1 MTRVLRPLA
10 SDDLSVL
17 PAGCRACLFWELGT
31 PAPDARAVGVL
42 VGAPREDLP
51 ARPVERK
58 RAWVASQV
66 EDGAPPGRVATV
78 DGAVV
83 GYALFGRS
91 RSFARRRPPVPTASP
106 DSVLLATAWV
116 DPGHRDAGI
125 GRLLVQA
132 AIKEALRL
140 DLAAVEA
147 YGDRRFHERSCVLPA
162 MWLLHEGFVVHREHP
177 RTPLF
182 RLDVRRTVRWAGSLE
197 HALEGVLGHLPR
209 RAPVPVPER
218 FEPTGPATG

>member
-1 MTRVLRPLA
+1 MARLVRPLV
-10 SDDLSVL
+10 SDDLALL

-31 PAPDARAVGVL
+31 PAPDDRAVGVL

-51 ARPVERK
+51 ARPAARK
-58 RAWVASQV
+58 RAWVATQV
-66 EDGAPPGRVATV
+66 EHGAPPGRVAWV
-78 DGAVV
+78 DGELA
-83 GYALFGRS
+83 GYALFGPS
-91 RSFARRRPPVPTASP
+91 RTFARRRPPVPATSP
-106 DSVLLATAWV
+106 DAVLLATLWV
-116 DPGHRDAGI
+116 DPAHRDGGI

-182 RLDVRRTVRWAGSLE
+182 RSDVRRTVRWAGSLE
-197 HALEGVLGHLPR
+197 HALEGVLEHLPR
-209 RAPVPVPER
+209 RTPAPVPER
-218 FEPTGPATG
+218 FDPAGPATG

>member
-1 MTRVLRPLA
+1 MARHLRPLA
-10 SDDLSVL
+10 SDDLGVL

-31 PAPDARAVGVL
+31 PAPDDRAVGVL

-51 ARPVERK
+51 AHPAERK
-58 RAWVASQV
+58 RAWVASRV
-66 EDGAPPGRVATV
+66 EDGASPGRIAVV
-78 DGAVV
+78 DGQVA
-83 GYALFGRS
+83 GYALFGPS
-91 RSFARRRPPVPTASP
+91 RAFARRRAPVPVASP
-106 DSVLLATAWV
+106 DAVLLATVWV
-116 DPGHRDAGI
+116 DPTHRDGGI
-125 GRLLVQA
+125 GRLFVQA

-162 MWLLHEGFVVHREHP
+162 MWLLHEGFEVHREHP

-197 HALEGVLGHLPR
+197 SALEGVLGHLPR
-209 RAPVPVPER
+209 RSPVPVPER
-218 FEPTGPATG
+218 FEPTGPVTG

>member
-1 MTRVLRPLA
+1 MATQLRPLA
-10 SDDLSVL
+10 SDDLAGL

-31 PAPDARAVGVL
+31 PAPDDRAVGVL

-51 ARPVERK
+51 ARPAERK
-58 RAWVASQV
+58 RAWVSSRV
-66 EDGAPPGRVATV
+66 DDGTPPGRVA
-78 DGAVV
+78 VV
-83 GYALFGRS
+83 AGELAGYALFGPS
-91 RSFARRRPPVPTASP
+91 RAFARRRPPVPAATQDA
-106 DSVLLATAWV
+106 VLLATMWV
-116 DPGHRDAGI
+116 DPAHRGAGI
-125 GRLLVQA
+125 GRLFLQA

-162 MWLLHEGFVVHREHP
+162 MWLLHEGLEVHREHP

-182 RLDVRRTVRWAGSLE
+182 RLDVRRTVRWADSLE

-209 RAPVPVPER
+209 RSPVPE
-218 FEPTGPATG
+218 PAGPVSS